1 MSAKPVNSSG
11 DPNGQPLIGGSSNV
25 PPMGP
30 SLPADSPWVQNL
42 AQLFPNVPIEQLQ
55 AYAAQFQANMFSA
68 LNNQIAHDAA
78 QAKEAARKAKEA
90 IEDNS

>member
-1 MSAKPVNSSG
+1 MVNPVN
-11 DPNGQPLIGGSSNV
+11 PNGTPLFGGPSNV

-30 SLPADSPWVQNL
+30 PLPADNPWVQSL
-42 AQLFPNVPIEQLQ
+42 AQLFPNVPIEQIQ
-55 AYAAQFQANMFSA
+55 MYAAQFQANMFSA

-90 IEDNS
+90 IEDNG